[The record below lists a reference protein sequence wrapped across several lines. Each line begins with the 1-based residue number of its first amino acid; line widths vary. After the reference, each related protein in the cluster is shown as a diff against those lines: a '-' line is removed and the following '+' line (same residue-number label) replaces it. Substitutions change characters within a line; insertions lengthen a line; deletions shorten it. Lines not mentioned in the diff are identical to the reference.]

1 MAGAIPN
8 LTLRI
13 PSCFLNPKL
22 IPLTSSPSSTQIGA
36 VTRGLQDKHPY
47 PRKTAAMGV
56 LKIHDLDREAL
67 LETEILQTVR
77 AMVLTDQNAA
87 TVANCVATYVFPM
100 YHIPPP

>member
-1 MAGAIPN
+1 
-8 LTLRI
+8 
-13 PSCFLNPKL
+13 
-22 IPLTSSPSSTQIGA
+22 
-36 VTRGLQDKHPY
+36 
-47 PRKTAAMGV
+47 MGV

-87 TVANCVATYVFPM
+87 TVANCVATYVFPV